1 MSRSEREVPAGSASF
16 DEEFGAGRE
25 SQWRVF
31 HVVQSASVLHRKS
44 RLDFGALGLPL
55 VGPWI
60 GVALGKIRLD
70 ISTGSLTEAKL
81 PARIHVARQV
91 GTECEVSEELC
102 DFIAEAEAR
111 AEGV

>member
-1 MSRSEREVPAGSASF
+1 
-16 DEEFGAGRE
+16 
-25 SQWRVF
+25 
-31 HVVQSASVLHRKS
+31 
-44 RLDFGALGLPL
+44 
-55 VGPWI
+55 
-60 GVALGKIRLD
+60 
-70 ISTGSLTEAKL
+70 LTEAKL